1 MSNALIFFH
10 LKLVSKVSLAIG
22 AVAVL
27 VLLGALTLIT
37 GEGGQSYGTIIASHS
52 LTRRHLGA
60 AMAAAGLLLIAFTCI
75 ITCLIIY
82 YSSFRVAG
90 PLYRFGQN
98 LRLASSSDSSAL
110 IELRSGDALLR
121 HADGVKHAVGTLRG
135 HFLQVGAAAHAAAA
149 AAAAGDSAGYA
160 AALARLDEL
169 DAQVTL

>member
-1 MSNALIFFH
+1 MSATVILFH

-22 AVAVL
+22 VVASL
-27 VLLGALTLIT
+27 VLLGVLTLIT

-60 AMAAAGLLLIAFTCI
+60 AMVAAGLLLVAFTCL

-110 IELRSGDALLR
+110 LELRSGDALVR
-121 HADGVKHAVGTLRG
+121 HADGVKQAVGALRE
-135 HFLQVGAAAHAAAA
+135 HYLQVDVTAHAAAA

-160 AALARLDEL
+160 AALARLKEL
-169 DAQVTL
+169 DAQVAL

>member
-1 MSNALIFFH
+1 MSSTVILFH

-22 AVAVL
+22 VAASL
-27 VLLGALTLIT
+27 VLLGVLTLIT

-60 AMAAAGLLLIAFTCI
+60 AMAAAGLLLVAFTCI
-75 ITCLIIY
+75 VTCLIIF

-110 IELRSGDALLR
+110 IELRSGDALVR
-121 HADGVKHAVGTLRG
+121 HADGVKHAVGALRG
-135 HFLQVGAAAHAAAA
+135 HYLKMELAARAAAA
-149 AAAAGDSAGYA
+149 AVAAGDSAGYA
-160 AALARLDEL
+160 AAQARLEEL
-169 DAQVTL
+169 DAQVAL